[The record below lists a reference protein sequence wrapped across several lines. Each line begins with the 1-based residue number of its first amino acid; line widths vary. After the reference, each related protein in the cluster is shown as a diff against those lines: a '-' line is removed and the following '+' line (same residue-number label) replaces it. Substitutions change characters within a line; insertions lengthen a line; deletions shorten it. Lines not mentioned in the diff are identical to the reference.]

1 VKRHSAIEI
10 QHKCLNCGLRS
21 DGFFCNFSES
31 ILQSFYSLK
40 ITNSYPKGATLFYES
55 EHSNGVYMLC
65 QGRVKLSTYS
75 KDGRALILRIADAG
89 ELLGLSASITDSIY
103 EATAEA
109 IEPCQ
114 INFVRKSDLLRFLR
128 EHADAGLNAL
138 KQLSRNYHSAYT
150 QASSLGLSSTV
161 GDKLIKLL
169 LSWCVKPDGTNGEV
183 HLKVAFSHEDMA
195 EMIGTSRETV
205 TRLLKEFR
213 DLDLISLKGSD
224 LHIHDRKKFE
234 AAIGTGIS
242 PRHIV

>member
-1 VKRHSAIEI
+1 M
-10 QHKCLNCGLRS
+10 RS
-21 DGFFCNFSES
+21 DAFFCKFSDS

-40 ITNSYPKGATLFYES
+40 ITNAYPKGATLFYED
-55 EHSNGVYMLC
+55 EPANGVYMLC

-75 KDGRALILRIADAG
+75 KDGRALILRIAKAG
-89 ELLGLSASITDSIY
+89 EILGISASISDSVH

-114 INFVRKSDLLRFLR
+114 INFVQKPDLLRFLR
-128 EHADAGLNAL
+128 ENADAGLNAL
-138 KQLSRNYHSAYT
+138 RQLSLNYHAAYT
-150 QASSLGLSSTV
+150 QACSLGLSSTV

-169 LSWCVKPDGTNGEV
+169 VGWCVKPNGGNGEI
-183 HLKVAFSHEDMA
+183 HLTVTFSHEDMA

-213 DLDLISLKGSD
+213 DLDLITLKGSD
-224 LHIHDRKKFE
+224 LCIHDRTKFE